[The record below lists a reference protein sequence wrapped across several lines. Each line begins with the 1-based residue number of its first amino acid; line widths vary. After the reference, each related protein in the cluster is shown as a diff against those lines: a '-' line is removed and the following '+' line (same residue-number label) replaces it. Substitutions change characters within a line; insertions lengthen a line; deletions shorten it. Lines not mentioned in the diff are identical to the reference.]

1 MTCFVATLRIK
12 PGREAEF
19 ERLQRELSQLTHQHE
34 PDAYVYDII
43 RHREQRNTYIVYARF
58 KDEAAFQLHMKA
70 PFHDRLVPPILD
82 CVEGSMDLQFYEW
95 IA

>member
-12 PGREAEF
+12 PGREADF
-19 ERLQRELSQLTHQHE
+19 ERLQRELSELTHQNE
-34 PDAYVYDII
+34 PDARVYDII
-43 RHREQRNTYIVYARF
+43 RHRERRDTYIVYARF

-82 CVEGSMDLQFYEW
+82 CVEGAMDLQFYEW

>member
-19 ERLQRELSQLTHQHE
+19 ERLQRELSQLTHQQE

-43 RHREQRNTYIVYARF
+43 RHRDQRNTYIVYARF